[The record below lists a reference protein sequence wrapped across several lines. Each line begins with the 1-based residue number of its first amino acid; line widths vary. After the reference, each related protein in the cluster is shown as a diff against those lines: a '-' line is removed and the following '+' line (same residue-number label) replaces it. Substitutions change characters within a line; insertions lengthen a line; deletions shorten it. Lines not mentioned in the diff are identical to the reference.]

1 MRKII
6 YQKQQQSQQGI
17 SNKDTRSISSMHSR
31 GITHS
36 NYILTSRQTQPKF
49 QIKKLQLLPKP
60 EVPSLK
66 IIKNQT
72 HSQFKQD
79 NISIQDGYSPGIYSQ
94 RTSSQYQQNLNSYMS
109 SKRSIYK
116 SQQIQNYESQVQ
128 IYNTALNQMIYR
140 NDQKELMDFD
150 NRYYRC
156 ARQRRL
162 REIIQFLLKK
172 SKELQISLQD
182 LIDNKITQ
190 NKPYQQQGSFAF
202 LFYVKKG
209 VTDKVEEMLGVN
221 PLYVHDFDEKNM
233 TALHIATKKQSFI
246 MIKILLSYGASIL
259 SKDLN
264 RETALSIA
272 IQSNQQD
279 VVKLFLSVQCPNDLE
294 YLNYTRITKNKQIKY
309 LLKKAK
315 LQDLGNRCSKLNQF
329 DMFNHNFQQS
339 Y

>member
-17 SNKDTRSISSMHSR
+17 SNKETRSISSVHSR
-31 GITHS
+31 GISQS
-36 NYILTSRQTQPKF
+36 NYILTSRQTPSKF
-49 QIKKLQLLPKP
+49 VIKKHIPKSD
-60 EVPSLK
+60 VPSLK

-72 HSQFKQD
+72 HSQFKHD

-116 SQQIQNYESQVQ
+116 SQQKQNYDSQVQ
-128 IYNTALNQMIYR
+128 IYNKALNQMTYR

-156 ARQRRL
+156 ARLRRL

-233 TALHIATKKQSFI
+233 TALHTATKKQSYI
-246 MIKILLSYGASIL
+246 MIKILLSYGANIL

-264 RETALSIA
+264 GESALSHA

-279 VVKLFLSVQCPNDLE
+279 VVKLFLSIQCPNDLE
-294 YLNYTRITKNKQIKY
+294 YLNYSKMAKKNKQIKW
-309 LLKKAK
+309 LLKNAK
-315 LQDLGNRCSKLNQF
+315 LQELRNRCSKLNQF
-329 DMFNHNFQQS
+329 NISNNNLLQN